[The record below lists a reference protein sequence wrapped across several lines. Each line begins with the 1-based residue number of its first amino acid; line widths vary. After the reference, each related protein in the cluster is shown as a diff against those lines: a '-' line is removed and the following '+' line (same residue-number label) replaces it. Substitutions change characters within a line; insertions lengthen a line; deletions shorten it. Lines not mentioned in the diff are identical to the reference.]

1 MTPLRLHARMAAC
14 VIPMLV
20 FVVVGC
26 GSAEPGRGRAGPT
39 PPPAVE
45 LRVAAASDLQRVLP
59 DLVEAFARDTATKL
73 SVTFGSSG
81 QLTEQIKQGAPF
93 DIFLAAN
100 QALVKDLAASGH
112 VLADTVQPYARG
124 TLVLAVHRESGGS
137 IEGLADLAK
146 PEVKRVALANPAFA
160 PYGVAGKQALERSK
174 LWTPL
179 ESKIVQAESVRQ
191 AFQFVQSGNAE
202 AGLVGKAIADVP
214 EIRVVEVDAAL
225 YDPIIQGLGVVAN
238 SHHVDDARRFAS
250 FVLSD
255 AGQAILAKYG
265 FARPGD
271 AR

>member
-1 MTPLRLHARMAAC
+1 MAAWAFS
-14 VIPMLV
+14 VLTLLLI
-20 FVVVGC
+20 GC
-26 GSAEPGRGRAGPT
+26 GGAEPDRVGAGPS
-39 PPPAVE
+39 PPFAVE

-73 SVTFGSSG
+73 TVTFGSSG
-81 QLTEQIKQGAPF
+81 QLAEQIKQGAPF

-100 QALVKDLAASGH
+100 QAFVKDLAASGH

-137 IEGLADLAK
+137 IKELADLTK

-160 PYGVAGKQALERSK
+160 PYGVAGKQALERSM
-174 LWTPL
+174 LWPTL
-179 ESKIVQAESVRQ
+179 EPKIVQAESVRQ
-191 AFQFVQSGNAE
+191 ALQFVQSGNAE

-214 EIRVVEVDAAL
+214 EVRVVAVDAAL
-225 YDPIIQGLGVVAN
+225 YDPIIQGLGVVAR
-238 SHHVDDARRFAS
+238 SHHIEDARRFAS